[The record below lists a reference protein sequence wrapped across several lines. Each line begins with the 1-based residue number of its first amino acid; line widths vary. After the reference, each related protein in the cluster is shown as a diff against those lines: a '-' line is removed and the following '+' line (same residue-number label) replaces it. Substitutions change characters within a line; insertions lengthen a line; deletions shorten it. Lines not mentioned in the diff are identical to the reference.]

1 MPPDD
6 GLIRFQK
13 RMAAIPKEVRAAI
26 KPALLKSGAELQAAM
41 RRLAETSRDTGALID
56 SITVTGPGETT
67 PPYSQPGGSKVVPEN
82 AVAVTVGN
90 TDVRYPHL
98 VEYGTTKAHAQPFF
112 WPAFR
117 LYRKRIT
124 RRINRAIN
132 KAIKD
137 SKR

>member
-1 MPPDD
+1 LTPDQS
-6 GLIRFQK
+6 LIRFQK
-13 RMAAIPKEVRAAI
+13 RMEAIPKAARAAI
-26 KPALLKSGAELQAAM
+26 KPALLKSGQELQGAM
-41 RRLAETSRDTGALID
+41 RRLAETSRDTGALIE
-56 SITVTGPGETT
+56 SITVTGPGEST

-98 VEYGTTKAHAQPFF
+98 VEYGTTKVHAQPFF

-137 SKR
+137 SKK